1 MDEYYNNTQVTRR
14 QYMRYHG
21 DLLFKI
27 IDGLT
32 ANAQF
37 VYETNH
43 NTVEWNATQDS
54 HVMRTMRNAYY
65 YQSADGTIKNYV
77 PTTGGLLRTT
87 NSDGRYWTA
96 RGQLNY
102 AKTFG
107 KHDIMAIAGLEFR
120 ETKLTGSKALMLG
133 YDDQLQTSSTHTID
147 LGTLST
153 MNYSPLS
160 LAPQVVSLQA
170 SLYSIL
176 ISRKEWELFLRL
188 TTSMLLVISTSPILM
203 MRNTMCS
210 VRSVRT
216 MLMYMA

>member
-1 MDEYYNNTQVTRR
+1 MTINGIYSKSKEVGYDNNSYYSDIWKQPAYMPFYNADGSVKGQHYWYDGNDYMTFDSPFEDLSSNPVDEYYNNTQVTRR

-107 KHDIMAIAGLEFR
+107 KHDIM
-120 ETKLTGSKALMLG
+120 
-133 YDDQLQTSSTHTID
+133 
-147 LGTLST
+147 
-153 MNYSPLS
+153 
-160 LAPQVVSLQA
+160 
-170 SLYSIL
+170 
-176 ISRKEWELFLRL
+176 RL
-188 TTSMLLVISTSPILM
+188 PAW
-203 MRNTMCS
+203 NS
-210 VRSVRT
+210 VKPN
-216 MLMYMA
+216 